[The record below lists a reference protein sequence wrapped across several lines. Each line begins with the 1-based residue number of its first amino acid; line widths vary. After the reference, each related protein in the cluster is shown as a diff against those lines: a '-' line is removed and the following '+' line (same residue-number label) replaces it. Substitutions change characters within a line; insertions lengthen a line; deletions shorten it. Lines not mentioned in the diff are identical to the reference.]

1 MYLLFCPSSVGLFLT
16 LFATLSFMLENFL
29 QGFSL
34 RYWVR
39 FCSFRDS
46 ITHGSHTTPTRVTKV
61 SLSPTFLPCSKDL
74 LSQKLPSHEDV
85 YRCFYFVRC
94 CFFYSSFYLCLH
106 NNCYTSPLF
115 LRNRKLLVLLLS
127 SMYKLNV
134 IRTVSLIFSYCCLF
148 WKYILFS

>member
-46 ITHGSHTTPTRVTKV
+46 ITRGSHTTPTRVTKV
-61 SLSPTFLPCSKDL
+61 SLSPTFPPCSKDL
-74 LSQKLPSHEDV
+74 LPQKLLSHVDV
-85 YRCFYFVRC
+85 YRCFSLFTAVS
-94 CFFYSSFYLCLH
+94 FYSSFHLCLH

-115 LRNRKLLVLLLS
+115 LRNRKLLVLFVV
-127 SMYKLNV
+127 KHV
-134 IRTVSLIFSYCCLF
+134 V
-148 WKYILFS
+148 